1 MGVNKDFD
9 FSKVNSDT
17 LEKECAELLD
27 NSSDAIQVRNLSRL
41 EIKSVDHFQKIMIE
55 EEEFRA
61 QLDARQKINN
71 KRYS

>member
-27 NSSDAIQVRNLSRL
+27 NSSDAI
-41 EIKSVDHFQKIMIE
+41 
-55 EEEFRA
+55 
-61 QLDARQKINN
+61 
-71 KRYS
+71 